1 MKNMKLSKLTINQVS
16 AVMSGLAIIS
26 AIMVVIMFVVKI
38 AESHKPTLYTIK
50 HKGEIVHHNA
60 QATDSHGVLYVTDEN
75 GTRHAYA
82 DQWQYHQ
89 INK

>member
-1 MKNMKLSKLTINQVS
+1 MKPKFTINQVS

-26 AIMVVIMFVVKI
+26 VIMVVIMFVVKI
-38 AESHKPTLYTIK
+38 AESHKPTLYTVK
-50 HKGEIVHHNA
+50 YKEEIVHQNA
-60 QATDSHGVLYVTDEN
+60 QVIASHGTLYVTDEN
-75 GTRHAYA
+75 GTRHAYS